1 MNRLLSAALALSLGL
16 ALSGCGEDRKAAGAG
31 TAEGEVLP
39 GSASDAM
46 LPLDTVKSQAPLAP
60 KSESS
65 GKTETKDEA
74 KPATSAR
81 TEAAAP
87 DPEAAPPAEEAAAE

>member
-1 MNRLLSAALALSLGL
+1 MSRLLSAALALTLGL
-16 ALSGCGEDRKAAGAG
+16 TLSGCGEDKKAAGAR

-65 GKTETKDEA
+65 GKAESKDEA
-74 KPATSAR
+74 KPAASTK
-81 TEAAAP
+81 TQAAAP
-87 DPEAAPPAEEAAAE
+87 AADAALPDEEAAAE